1 MGNFIQT
8 MRFALLA
15 GSCLLAVAV
24 APSFGA
30 AKSPLPAARGAAV
43 PGELIVAYK
52 PGYSTASLASDGR
65 RMLSGVRSLGTSQ
78 RGAHFAR
85 IKLRPNVD
93 LAQALETY
101 RKDPAVEA
109 VSPNYLRYPMLTPN
123 DTGFPQVWG
132 LHNTGQLI
140 TSPVYSTNNPGTPDA
155 DIDAPE
161 AWDEMIAS
169 GASSGAV
176 GSSTVV
182 VAVIDSGV
190 DYTHTDLS
198 AAMWNA
204 SSATFGGFPQG
215 SLNHGW
221 DFADNDDDPYPLNS
235 EHGTH
240 VAGTIAATGNNA
252 IGVPGV
258 AYGVKIMALKV
269 FPDVA
274 TFASDA
280 DIIAAINYAVE
291 NHAHVINMS
300 LGGGGAENPVMTTA
314 VANAVNAGVL
324 VVAAAGNENANNDT
338 TPSWPANYANVAS
351 TRAGVISVAAT
362 DQKDQRASFSNY
374 GATTVSVGA
383 PGVNILST
391 VTGRDVRQSE
401 TLSGV
406 LGPPTGTWTKCSD
419 SLQAATCMNNTI
431 FDAGGTNADCA
442 GPACRWGVY
451 KDAVDASFAFIYG
464 DNDTAFTY
472 ANNIDGT
479 ITSQPINVAGAQ
491 RVALRYSAGWELEC
505 NNDYVDVEVSPDGG
519 STWQRLHAAATNV
532 NDALTDFCTPDTHTH
547 TGRTFPVFG
556 PLDVTHDI
564 TAYANAALQVRFR
577 FVTNGSTSYSLEGG
591 FLMRDIY
598 IDVQASDYTTSYR
611 LFNGTSMAS
620 PMTAGVAALV
630 KSRYPAYSAAQL
642 KQAVV
647 STGDSVAALSTA
659 TTSGRRVNVRNALVV
674 PSIMS
679 LSPVSTTAGAA
690 TFTLTVDG
698 VNFESNAVV
707 RWNGADRVTTFV
719 SATQLT
725 ATITAADVA
734 SAGTASVTVGNPS
747 KSTTSAAQAFTIN
760 PPPSSG
766 GGGGGCFI
774 ATAAYGTPMASDVR
788 YLRAF
793 RDQYLLT
800 NAIGRG
806 FVRAYYTVSP
816 PIADFLRD
824 NAFLRGWV
832 RLWLKPWVDFSRLLV
847 SDQAYQA
854 QTADRP

>member
-1 MGNFIQT
+1 MDKFIRRA
-8 MRFALLA
+8 RFALLV
-15 GSCLLAVAV
+15 GSCLLAVSV

-43 PGELIVAYK
+43 PGELIVVYK

-65 RMLSGVRSLGTSQ
+65 RMLMGVRSLGASQ
-78 RGAHFAR
+78 RGAQFAR

-109 VSPNYLRYPMLTPN
+109 VSPNYLRYPMLAPN

-140 TSPVYSTNNPGTPDA
+140 TNPSYPTNNPGTADA
-155 DIDAPE
+155 DVDAPE
-161 AWDEMIAS
+161 AWDEMVAN

-190 DYTHTDLS
+190 DYTHPDLS
-198 AAMWNA
+198 GAMWDA
-204 SSATFGGFPQG
+204 SSATFGGAAQG
-215 SLNHGW
+215 SPNHGW
-221 DFADNDDDPYPLNS
+221 DFPDNDDDPYPLNS

-240 VAGTIAATGNNA
+240 VSGTIAATGNNA

-258 AYGVKIMALKV
+258 AYGVRIMALKV

-274 TFASDA
+274 TFALDA

-300 LGGGGAENPVMTTA
+300 LGGGGAENPVLTTA

-351 TRAGVISVAAT
+351 TSAGVISVAAT
-362 DQKDQRASFSNY
+362 DQRDQRASFSNF

-391 VTGRDVRQSE
+391 VTGRTVKQSE

-406 LGPPTGTWTKCSD
+406 TADPITWTHCS
-419 SLQAATCMNNTI
+419 AAPASCMDNTI

-451 KDAVDASFAFIYG
+451 KEPDFAFIYG
-464 DNDTAFTY
+464 DNDTALTY

-479 ITSQPINVAGAQ
+479 ITSQAINVAGAQ

-519 STWQRLHAAATNV
+519 SNWQRLHAGATNV
-532 NDALTDFCTPDTHTH
+532 NDAQTDYCTPDTHTH
-547 TGRTFPVFG
+547 TGRTSSAFG
-556 PLDVTHDI
+556 ELDVTHDI
-564 TAYANAALQVRFR
+564 TAYASANLQVRFH
-577 FVTNGSTSYSLEGG
+577 FVTNGSTTYGVADGGVEGG

-598 IDVQASDYTTSYR
+598 VDVQASDYTTSYR

-647 STGDSVAALSTA
+647 STGDSVAALSTT
-659 TTSGRRVNVRNALVV
+659 TTSGRRVNARNALVV

-679 LSPVSTTAGAA
+679 LSPASTTAGAA
-690 TFTLTVDG
+690 AFTLTVDG
-698 VNFESNAVV
+698 VNFDSSAVV
-707 RWNGADRVTTFV
+707 RWNGANRTTTFV

-725 ATITAADVA
+725 AAITAADVA
-734 SAGTASVTVGNPS
+734 SAGTASITVSNPS

-806 FVRAYYTVSP
+806 FVKAYYTVSP
-816 PIADFLRD
+816 PLADFLRD
-824 NAFLRGWV
+824 NAFLRAWV
-832 RLWLKPWVDFSRLLV
+832 RLWLKPWVDLSRLLV
-847 SDQAYQA
+847 SDQAYQS